1 MLVKNKFND
10 IKHGEM
16 TDFMCCVFID
26 ITELLFFEI
35 FFKKLNFVILN
46 HGLEM
51 SYNYEVFACPCLF
64 DSILKFMFENDIE
77 KRIDF

>member
-1 MLVKNKFND
+1 
-10 IKHGEM
+10 M
-16 TDFMCCVFID
+16 TDLMCCVFKD
-26 ITELLFFEI
+26 ITKLLFLEI

-46 HGLEM
+46 YGLEM

>member
-1 MLVKNKFND
+1 
-10 IKHGEM
+10 M
-16 TDFMCCVFID
+16 TDFMCCVFKD

-51 SYNYEVFACPCLF
+51 SYNYEVFACSCLF